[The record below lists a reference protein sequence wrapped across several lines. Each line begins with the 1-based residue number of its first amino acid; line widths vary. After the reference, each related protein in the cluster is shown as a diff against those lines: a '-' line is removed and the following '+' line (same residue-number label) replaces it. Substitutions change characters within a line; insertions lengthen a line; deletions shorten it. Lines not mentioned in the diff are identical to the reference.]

1 MASKMDYL
9 EQKTKKIMLDEFNRV
24 KKQVPWDG
32 MLDISARKIVKM
44 IKKEIV
50 DA

>member
-1 MASKMDYL
+1 MAIKMDYL

-24 KKQVPWDG
+24 RNQVPWDG
-32 MLDISARKIVKM
+32 MLDEGARKLVKM

>member
-1 MASKMDYL
+1 MAIKMDYL
-9 EQKTKKIMLDEFNRV
+9 EQKTKQIMMDEFNIVRNH
-24 KKQVPWDG
+24 VPWDG
-32 MLDISARKIVKM
+32 MYDGVAKQIVKM

>member
-9 EQKTKKIMLDEFNRV
+9 EQQTKQIMLKEFNKF

-32 MLDISARKIVKM
+32 MLDEGARKVVKM